1 MATHSQP
8 PSQAHSPI
16 DQGQL
21 ESLIPPAS
29 PELSNVSLEQVIR
42 LLWGLQSQVDCI
54 KQALLEQAK
63 ISQEVQT
70 NVENIS
76 QTVNIV
82 KDGLAQ
88 LQHTQ
93 GPHTP
98 EEQKPLQLRKFPG
111 PCPKP
116 SLLARLNPSLG
127 PLLPSSLQ
135 GLQGPAPATSSQG
148 PPPAPQVPQAL
159 PPALSAVKVDHPDA
173 FKGKI
178 GLEAKQW
185 LTQML
190 AWVYPNQRQ
199 FPMDLEVLSFLL
211 MNMTEASGAWAHPH
225 LDQLGSH
232 CALIQTVDEFKVEF
246 LAAFGNPDAT
256 RAAEQKIT
264 SLTCQSQQ
272 VPER

>member
-88 LQHTQ
+88 LQLPQ

-127 PLLPSSLQ
+127 PQLPSSLQ
-135 GLQGPAPATSSQG
+135 GLQGATPSPSSIPTPPCPSLQDQLQPLLPKDLHQRPKSLRRCPSPLRCKSG
-148 PPPAPQVPQAL
+148 PPRCL
-159 PPALSAVKVDHPDA
+159 
-173 FKGKI
+173 
-178 GLEAKQW
+178 
-185 LTQML
+185 
-190 AWVYPNQRQ
+190 QRQ
-199 FPMDLEVLSFLL
+199 NWLGGQAVADTNVSLGTSQS
-211 MNMTEASGAWAHPH
+211 EAVSHGPGGPIIPPHEHDRGQWSLGPSPFGPTGVPLRTHPNR
-225 LDQLGSH
+225 G
-232 CALIQTVDEFKVEF
+232 
-246 LAAFGNPDAT
+246 
-256 RAAEQKIT
+256 
-264 SLTCQSQQ
+264 
-272 VPER
+272 